1 HEYTRQLLQAI
12 PGAPSAPRK
21 VGNL

>member
-1 HEYTRQLLQAI
+1 PRQLLQAI

>member
-1 HEYTRQLLQAI
+1 RQLLQAI